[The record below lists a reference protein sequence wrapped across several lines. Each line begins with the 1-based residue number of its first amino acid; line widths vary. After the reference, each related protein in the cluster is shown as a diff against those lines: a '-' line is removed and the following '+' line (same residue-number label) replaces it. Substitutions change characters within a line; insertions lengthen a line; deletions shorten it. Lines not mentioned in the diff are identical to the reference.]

1 VIIIL
6 SGVSGSGKTSSCAV
20 AVDLAREA
28 GFPVAGSLCEA
39 VFEGGS
45 KVGIDWR
52 DLADDGAPQRSLAR
66 RLPGFVPPPADE
78 ARPPVRI
85 GAYDGSDPLTIR
97 FGAWAFDRAALA
109 EADAAAADAIAGVSG
124 PDGPGAGLAVVD
136 EIGPLEL
143 DRGVG
148 MVGALAALDRAAAD
162 RSGRGL
168 AVVVARPDIA
178 DRLAA
183 RWPGSVRI
191 DVSGS
196 PFDRNARRI
205 LEALVSSESR

>member
-1 VIIIL
+1 MIL

-20 AVDLAREA
+20 AVGLAREA
-28 GFPVAGSLCEA
+28 GLPVAGSLCEA
-39 VFEGGS
+39 VFEDGS

-52 DLADDGAPQRSLAR
+52 DLADDGAPRRSLAR
-66 RLPGFVPPPADE
+66 RLPGFAAPPADG
-78 ARPPVRI
+78 ARPPGRSA
-85 GAYDGSDPLTIR
+85 AYDGSDPLTIR
-97 FGAWAFDRAALA
+97 FGAWSFDRAALA
-109 EADAAAADAIAGVSG
+109 EADEATAAAIAGVSG
-124 PDGPGAGLAVVD
+124 PGGSGAGLVVVD

-191 DVSGS
+191 DVSGA
-196 PFDRNARRI
+196 PFERNARRI
-205 LEALVSSESR
+205 LEALDSSESR